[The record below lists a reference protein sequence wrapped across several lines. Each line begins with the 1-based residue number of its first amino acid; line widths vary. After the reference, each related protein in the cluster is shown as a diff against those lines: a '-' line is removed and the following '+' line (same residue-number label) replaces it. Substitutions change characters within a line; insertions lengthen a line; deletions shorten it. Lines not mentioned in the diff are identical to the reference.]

1 MKSKL
6 NHKITFSQAVSGY
19 ELAALARRLS
29 KHTLL
34 DYFNTYRK
42 FHEFLACDPPIIGIT
57 PHQVQ
62 AFLAG
67 QEVSKKTLLNY
78 HTGLSAL
85 WTWCQAEGLV
95 VESVLKRVQRPRP
108 EKRAIVPYTLD
119 DIRAMLT
126 SLATTPLYSRPGK
139 RASAHAV
146 PHAARNRAIIL
157 LLVDTGIRSTELC
170 ELKINQVD
178 LKNRRI
184 TVFGKGSKERSIPIS
199 PATGQAIWRYLSERK
214 DDSVGDR
221 LVTTR
226 DGHPLDYSQ
235 LLHAM
240 RVIGRRAGLR
250 HVNVHR
256 FRHTF
261 AINFLRNGGDPYSLQ
276 IMLGHSTMEMVKTYL
291 AIAQSDLDANHRRAS
306 PVANWR
312 L

>member
-1 MKSKL
+1 MKSKPST
-6 NHKITFSQAVSGY
+6 ITFSQAVAGY

-29 KHTLL
+29 PHTLL
-34 DYFNTYRK
+34 DYFNTYHK
-42 FHEFLACDPPIIGIT
+42 FQAFLVDDPLIASIT
-57 PHQVQ
+57 PPQVQ
-62 AFLAG
+62 SFLAG
-67 QEVSKKTLLNY
+67 QAVSKKTLLNY

-95 VESVLKRVQRPRP
+95 VESILKRVQRPRP

-119 DIRAMLT
+119 DVRAMLT
-126 SLATTPLYSRPGK
+126 SLATTPLYSRPGY
-139 RASAHAV
+139 RDSSHTV
-146 PHAARNRAIIL
+146 PHAVRNRAIIL

-170 ELKINQVD
+170 DLETHQVD
-178 LKNRRI
+178 LKNRRV
-184 TVFGKGSKERSIPIS
+184 TVFGKGSKERYIPIS

-214 DDSVGDR
+214 DDPVGDR
-221 LVTTR
+221 LFTTR

-240 RVIGRRAGLR
+240 RAIGRRAGLR

>member
-1 MKSKL
+1 MISKPST
-6 NHKITFSQAVSGY
+6 ITFSQAVAGY

-29 KHTLL
+29 PHHLL
-34 DYFNTYRK
+34 DYFTTYRK
-42 FHEFLACDPPIIGIT
+42 FQDFLASDPLIVDIT

-62 AFLAG
+62 SFLAG
-67 QEVSKKTLLNY
+67 QAVSKKTLLNY
-78 HTGLSAL
+78 HPGLSAL
-85 WTWCQAEGLV
+85 WTWCLAEGLV
-95 VESVLKRVQRPRP
+95 VESILKRVQRPRP
-108 EKRAIVPYTLD
+108 EKRAIVPYTLED
-119 DIRAMLT
+119 VRAMLT
-126 SLATTPLYSRPGK
+126 SLATTPLYSRPGY
-139 RASAHAV
+139 RDSAHTL
-146 PHAARNRAIIL
+146 PHAVRNRAIIL

-170 ELKINQVD
+170 DLTVHQVD

-214 DDSVGDR
+214 DDSVGAR
-221 LVTTR
+221 LFTTR

-240 RVIGRRAGLR
+240 RAIGQRAGL
-250 HVNVHR
+250 HHINVHR

>member
-1 MKSKL
+1 MISKL
-6 NHKITFSQAVSGY
+6 NHKITFSQAVAGY

-42 FHEFLACDPPIIGIT
+42 FQGFLACDPPIIDIT

-67 QEVSKKTLLNY
+67 QAVSKKTLLNY

-85 WTWCQAEGLV
+85 WPWCQAEGLV
-95 VESVLKRVQRPRP
+95 VESILKRVQRPRP

-146 PHAARNRAIIL
+146 PHAARNR
-157 LLVDTGIRSTELC
+157 
-170 ELKINQVD
+170 
-178 LKNRRI
+178 RI

-214 DDSVGDR
+214 EDSVGDR
-221 LVTTR
+221 LFTTR

-291 AIAQSDLDANHRRAS
+291 AIAQSDLDAIHRRAS